1 MRGRAELA
9 AVVFAGL
16 VSPAVSGE
24 PSFDHSAFDALL
36 RRHVVRGMV
45 DYDAFKAAPQL
56 EAYLESLA
64 RADLSGLPE
73 RERLALYIN
82 AYNAYTIHLINV
94 KSERDSIRN
103 INKTLGLKL
112 KGPWKEPLAV
122 VAGRTLS
129 LDDIE
134 HGIIRKQFRE
144 PRIHFALVCAAMSCP
159 PLRSEAYT
167 GAKLEAQ
174 LTDQAEAFLLRSPQK
189 NRVDAKSG
197 TLYLS
202 RIFDYYREDF
212 GATDAAIARYVA
224 RFYPEGPE
232 KQLLVSGK
240 AKLVNTDY
248 DWTLNSLEKA
258 GAGSR

>member
-9 AVVFAGL
+9 GVVFAGL
-16 VSPAVSGE
+16 VCPAVSGE
-24 PSFDHSAFDALL
+24 PSFDHSAFDSLL
-36 RRHVVRGMV
+36 RSHVVRGMV

-56 EAYLESLA
+56 GAYLTSLA

-73 RERLALYIN
+73 GERLALYIN

-94 KSERDSIRN
+94 KNERDSIRN
-103 INKTLGLKL
+103 IDKTLGLKL
-112 KGPWKEPLAV
+112 TGPWKEPFAV

-144 PRIHFALVCAAMSCP
+144 PRIHFALVCAAVSCP

-167 GAKLEAQ
+167 GAKLDAQ
-174 LTDQAEAFLLRSPQK
+174 LTDQAEAFLLRSPRK

-202 RIFDYYREDF
+202 RIFDYYKEDF
-212 GATDAAIARYVA
+212 GTTDAAIARYVA

-240 AKLVNTDY
+240 AKLVSTDY

-258 GAGSR
+258 GAGWR